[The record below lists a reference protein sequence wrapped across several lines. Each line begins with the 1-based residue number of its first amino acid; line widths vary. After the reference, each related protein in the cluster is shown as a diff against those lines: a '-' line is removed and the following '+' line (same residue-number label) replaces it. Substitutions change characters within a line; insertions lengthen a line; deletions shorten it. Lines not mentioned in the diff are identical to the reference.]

1 MEPNIDY
8 VTGIT
13 LLQERLKKLEQKS
26 FDWSAWKKGTLLVI
40 KNIFGEESY
49 YYNQF
54 SSVDYEYNS
63 WSLRDTSGSG
73 DPVKSSFAELI
84 NICMIDLKSRQ
95 QQSNKPYNE
104 ILVKYLP
111 SYIIEEFKEINSK
124 DDPIYE
130 KEEKIKQILI
140 KLDHDLL
147 LKMMASIITNLQ

>member
-1 MEPNIDY
+1 MGSNIDY

-13 LLQERLKKLEQKS
+13 LLQDRLRKLEQKS

-49 YYNQF
+49 YYKQF
-54 SSVDYEYNS
+54 SSVDYEYSS

-84 NICMIDLKSRQ
+84 DICIIDLKSQQ
-95 QQSNKPYNE
+95 QQSKKSYNK

-111 SYIIEEFKEINSK
+111 SDIIEKIKEINSK
-124 DDPIYE
+124 EDPLYE
-130 KEEKIKQILI
+130 KEEKTKQILI
-140 KLDHDLL
+140 KLDQDLL
-147 LKMMASIITNLQ
+147 LKMMASFICNL